1 MTKPL
6 PTVTLDP
13 KNYHYALNQQCT
25 ISDLIWQY
33 VQGVEDWWGV
43 DWHTFY
49 QDIPKDTDLFKQDPV
64 IAWFLAQGWVLNF
77 TCMPPKSHYRWHI
90 DTSGNRQ
97 TAINLVLNQF
107 DSSMA
112 IWRAPGPWV
121 RKTNSEILEL
131 RYQPRTYYLFNT
143 QEEHCVYNFG
153 LENRYMLT
161 LGPGERFAV
170 PEYRDGL
177 YNGSDFLYSTRRS
190 EILQGYKRAYGQVL
204 GEIQAQGW

>member
-1 MTKPL
+1 MTDSL

-13 KNYHYALNQQCT
+13 KNYYHALSQQCT
-25 ISDLIWQY
+25 IGDLLWQY
-33 VQGVEDWWGV
+33 VQSVEDWTGV

-49 QDIPKDTDLFKQDPV
+49 LDIPKDVTLFRQDPV
-64 IAWFLAQGWVLNF
+64 MAWFLDRGWMLNF

-90 DTSGNRQ
+90 DTNGNRQ

-112 IWRAPGPWV
+112 VWRAPGPWV
-121 RKTNSEILEL
+121 RKMNSEILEL
-131 RYQPRTYYLFNT
+131 KYQPKTYYLFNT
-143 QEEHCVYNFG
+143 QEEHCVFNFG

-161 LGPGERFAV
+161 LSPGERFAV

-177 YNGSDFLYSTRRS
+177 YHGADFLRRS
-190 EILQGYKRAYGQVL
+190 EILQGYKRAYGEVL